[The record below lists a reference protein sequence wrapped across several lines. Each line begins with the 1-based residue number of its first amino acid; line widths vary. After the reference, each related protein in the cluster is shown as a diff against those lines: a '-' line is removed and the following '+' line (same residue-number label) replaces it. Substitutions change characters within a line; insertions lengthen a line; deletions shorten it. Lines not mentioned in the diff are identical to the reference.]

1 MGEVVPIS
9 LGQRSNPHRSNRQ
22 AGAARLINCF
32 AEEVGA
38 EGKSPV
44 TITATAGLK
53 LFGTP
58 LADDNIRAIFPL
70 PDRLVVVAGRNAYLV
85 SPSGEATLCGGSGI
99 PTDGKVYIR
108 RNRRVPVQVA
118 FVSDGYYAVLEGDT
132 VTEVQDE
139 DLQNPTSLAYLDGF
153 GILPVANGRFMITGL
168 DDFTTIDGLDV
179 GNVESSPDEILRAHE
194 LEREVFFFGEQSL
207 EAFQNTGE
215 EDFPLTRSQAT
226 EVGCLAGG
234 SVARMDTPTAPT
246 LVWVAH
252 DHTVRMLQGYQGS
265 VISTGEIEELIRK
278 LATEGRFDELWAT
291 SWSAAGRFFYTLSC
305 NDWTRTF
312 EARTRAWHDRKS
324 YLKGRW
330 RVRDVVSFAGKTIC
344 GDALTGQ
351 LYEMSDDVF
360 DEAGQ
365 AHVMEIITPT
375 VHAFPYRTRHNALF
389 IDVASGVGLN
399 TDAPQDR
406 DPVMLVDWSHD
417 GGLTWSAP
425 REVPLGRLGK
435 STVRARLNR
444 LGTAGPKG
452 RTYRIRI
459 SAAVQKLV
467 MSASLDFDTLSA

>member
-1 MGEVVPIS
+1 MGEIVQIS

-53 LFGTP
+53 LFGPP

-118 FVSDGYYAVLEGDT
+118 FVSDGYYAVLEGNT
-132 VTEVQDE
+132 VTEVQSE
-139 DLQNPTSLAYLDGF
+139 YLQNPSSLAYLDGY
-153 GILPVANGRFMITGL
+153 GVIAMPNGRFALTNL
-168 DDFTTIDGLDV
+168 DDFTMIDGLDV

-194 LEREVFFFGEQSL
+194 LEREVFFFGDLSL

-215 EDFPLTRSQAT
+215 ADFPLTRSQAS

-234 SVARMDTPTAPT
+234 SVARMDTPSAPT

-265 VISTGEIEELIRK
+265 VISTGEIEELIRR
-278 LATEGRFDELWAT
+278 LATEGRADELWAT
-291 SWSAAGRFFYTLSC
+291 SWSSAGRLFYSLSC
-305 NDWTRTF
+305 REWTRTF
-312 EARTRAWHDRKS
+312 EARSGMWHDRRS
-324 YLKGRW
+324 YLNSRW
-330 RVRDVVSFAGKTIC
+330 RVRDVVGFAGKTIC
-344 GDALTGQ
+344 GDAETGQ
-351 LYEMSDDVF
+351 LYEMGDDIH

-365 AHVMEIITPT
+365 AHVMEIITPA

-389 IDVASGVGLN
+389 IDVATGVGLN
-399 TDAPQDR
+399 TGAAQDR
-406 DPVMLVDWSHD
+406 EPVMLVDWSHD
-417 GGLTWSAP
+417 GGLTWSAA
-425 REVPLGRLGK
+425 REAPLGRLGK
-435 STVRARLNR
+435 DMTRVRLNR

-467 MSASLDFDTLSA
+467 MSASLDFDTLAA